1 MAAKYGDI
9 GGKGHK
15 LYEEWRDLDRK
26 SEQAM
31 KIAKESRD
39 YYSKFY

>member
-1 MAAKYGDI
+1 MVAKYGDI

-15 LYEEWRDLDRK
+15 FYEEWRDLPPE
-26 SEQAM
+26 SEQA
-31 KIAKESRD
+31 KRIAKESKE